1 MSRRNP
7 RATILSV
14 VDGDPVIR
22 RDTYD
27 VKVGDRSV
35 RMFHGD
41 SVLVGTEGDGDG
53 PTAVS
58 LAVLLPAC
66 TCGCNASGRGIEF
79 IPTPEHARML
89 ATQLIEAADEVEA
102 YAKTSAD
109 TLIDRVRNGSA
120 DR

>member
-41 SVLVGTEGDGDG
+41 SVLVGTEGDGNG

-89 ATQLIEAADEVEA
+89 AAQLIEAADAVEA
-102 YAKTSAD
+102 HAKVTAAD
-109 TLIDRVRNGSA
+109 FLGRVLGGSA